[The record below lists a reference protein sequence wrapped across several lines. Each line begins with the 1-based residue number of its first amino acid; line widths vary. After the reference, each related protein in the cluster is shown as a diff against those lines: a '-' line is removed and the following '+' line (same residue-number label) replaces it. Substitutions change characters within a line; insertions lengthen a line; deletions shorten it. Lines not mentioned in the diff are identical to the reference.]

1 MTEIKFDPKKLAKL
15 NNPERLKTLNPDTI
29 WDALD
34 LQTPKVLIDIGAGT
48 GFFTKEF
55 SKKSKGGTVYAC
67 DSSEV
72 MIQWMQENITDKS
85 IIPLLC
91 SEAFIELPDEIA
103 DLVYMINVH
112 HEIYEPEKLL
122 AEVCRLLKTGG
133 KIAIIDWKAE
143 EMQDG
148 PSLKIRIPDEV
159 IAEQLLKTG
168 FINIVKHKILPLHS
182 FIIGQ
187 KTYC

>member
-15 NNPERLKTLNPDTI
+15 NNPERLKTLNPDAI

-34 LQTPKVLIDIGAGT
+34 MQNPKTLIDIGTGT

-55 SKKSKGGTVYAC
+55 SKKLTDGKIYAC

-72 MIQWMQENITDKS
+72 MIQWMKENITNKN
-85 IIPLLC
+85 ILPLEC
-91 SEAFIELPDEIA
+91 SEASIDLPDGIA
-103 DLVYMINVH
+103 DLIYMINVH
-112 HEIYEPEKLL
+112 HEILKPEKLL
-122 AEVCRLLKTGG
+122 VEANRLLKTGG

-143 EMQDG
+143 DMQDG
-148 PSLKIRIPDEV
+148 PPLNIRISDEV
-159 IAEQLLKTG
+159 IAEQLLKIG

-182 FIIGQ
+182 FITGQ
-187 KTYC
+187 K